1 MFFCDA
7 KVTKKSV
14 ENKVKPEVFAFT
26 RAVVLINVDMSC
38 KIRPIVFVT
47 ISRQECKIVFW
58 MM

>member
-14 ENKVKPEVFAFT
+14 ENKAKPEVFAFT
-26 RAVVLINVDMSC
+26 RAVVLINVDLGC

-47 ISRQECKIVFW
+47 ITRQECKIVF
-58 MM
+58 